1 MRFIWD
7 EAKRKSNLSKHGYDF
22 ADAYKVFQSPL
33 VLAEDSR
40 DDYGE
45 QRMLALGL
53 LDAVVVLIVHVES
66 DDSIHLYGDV
76 SFGLKGWKEEVC
88 YIRFE
93 RGSSIE
99 LCS

>member
-7 EAKRKSNLSKHGYDF
+7 EAKRKANLSKHGYDF

-53 LDAVVVLIVHVES
+53 LDAVVVLVVHVES
-66 DDSIHLYGDV
+66 DDSIRVISMRKANKHETNNY
-76 SFGLKGWKEEVC
+76 
-88 YIRFE
+88 FE
-93 RGSSIE
+93 KIDPLQNS
-99 LCS
+99 

>member
-7 EAKRKSNLSKHGYDF
+7 EAKRKSNLAKHGYDF
-22 ADAYKVFQSPL
+22 AEAYRVFESPL

-53 LDAVVVLIVHVES
+53 LDDVVLLIVHVEN
-66 DDSIHLYGDV
+66 DDSIRIISMRKANKHETNDYYE
-76 SFGLKGWKEEVC
+76 K
-88 YIRFE
+88 
-93 RGSSIE
+93 SSGN
-99 LCS
+99 